1 VSEVKRRRV
10 FERDMQP
17 HTPEQLEEQH
27 WSAIESLQDVESDET
42 WDHVFALRKAGTR
55 TVLEK
60 AIRWCQDND
69 PFRRSIGVSVLAQL
83 GPDGKSYPEEAHT
96 TIRSMIPSEHDH
108 EVMTS
113 LISAVNFRALKEG
126 VSWLIE
132 LSQHPSEDIRW
143 RIAWGLPMPDS
154 CDPELGRQIIDTLM
168 RLLVDPEPQVR
179 DWATFSLSMT
189 EEDSPQLREALLER
203 MQDTDFNT
211 RSEAAVGLAKR
222 KEPRGI
228 KPLFDC
234 LKSDQVGELYV
245 EAAEMYADPS
255 LKPALVSLR
264 KWWDVNPE
272 LLDRAIAACS

>member
-1 VSEVKRRRV
+1 
-10 FERDMQP
+10 MTTQ
-17 HTPEQLEEQH
+17 TLEQREEDH
-27 WSAIESLQDVESDET
+27 WIAIESLQDIESDET
-42 WDHVFALRKAGTR
+42 WEHVFALRKAGTL

-60 AIRWCQDND
+60 SLRWCQDTD

-83 GPDGKSYPEEAHT
+83 GVDGKSYPEDAHA
-96 TIRSMIPSEHDH
+96 MILAMISTEHDH

-126 VSWLIE
+126 ISWLIE

-143 RIAWGLPMPDS
+143 RVAWGLPMPDS
-154 CDPELGRQIIDTLM
+154 CDPEVGRQIIDTLM

-189 EEDSPQLREALLER
+189 EEDSPTLRDALLER
-203 MQDTDFNT
+203 MEDTDFDT
-211 RSEAAVGLAKR
+211 RSEAAIGLAKR

-228 KPLFDC
+228 KLLFDC
-234 LKSDQVGELYV
+234 LKSDRVGELYV

-255 LKPALVSLR
+255 LQPALISLR

-272 LLDRAIAACS
+272 LLERAIAACS

>member
-1 VSEVKRRRV
+1 MQTHPQ
-10 FERDMQP
+10 ER
-17 HTPEQLEEQH
+17 LEEQH
-27 WSAIESLQDVESDET
+27 WTAIETLQDVESDDT
-42 WDHVFALRKAGTR
+42 WDHVFALRKSGTR

-60 AIRWCQDND
+60 AVRWCQDAD

-83 GPDGKSYPEEAHT
+83 GTDGKSYPEEAHAM
-96 TIRSMIPSEHDH
+96 IRSMIQSENDH

-113 LISAVNFRALKEG
+113 LISAVNFRGMKEG
-126 VSWLIE
+126 VSWLIA

-143 RIAWGLPMPDS
+143 RVAWGLPMPDS
-154 CDPELGRQIIDTLM
+154 CDPHLGRQVVDTLM
-168 RLLVDPEPQVR
+168 QLLLDPEPQVR

-189 EEDSPQLREALLER
+189 EEDTPQLREALLER

-222 KEPRGI
+222 KEPRGL

-272 LLDRAIAACS
+272 LLERAIAACS

>member
-1 VSEVKRRRV
+1 
-10 FERDMQP
+10 
-17 HTPEQLEEQH
+17 
-27 WSAIESLQDVESDET
+27 
-42 WDHVFALRKAGTR
+42 
-55 TVLEK
+55 
-60 AIRWCQDND
+60 
-69 PFRRSIGVSVLAQL
+69 
-83 GPDGKSYPEEAHT
+83 
-96 TIRSMIPSEHDH
+96 
-108 EVMTS
+108 
-113 LISAVNFRALKEG
+113 
-126 VSWLIE
+126 
-132 LSQHPSEDIRW
+132 
-143 RIAWGLPMPDS
+143 MPDS
-154 CDPELGRQIIDTLM
+154 CDPELGRQIVDTLM

-245 EAAEMYADPS
+245 EAAEMYAEPR

-264 KWWDVNPE
+264 KWWDVNPD
-272 LLDRAIAACS
+272 LLERAIAACS